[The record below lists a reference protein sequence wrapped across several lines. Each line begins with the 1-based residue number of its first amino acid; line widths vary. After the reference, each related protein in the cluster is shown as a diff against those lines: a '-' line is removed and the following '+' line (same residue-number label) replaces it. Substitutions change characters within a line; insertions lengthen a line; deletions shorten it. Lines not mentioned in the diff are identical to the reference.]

1 MTSGPPANKA
11 RILPSP
17 QAPLSVVLGS
27 VHEYAENP
35 SSNEKN
41 ISPSTKG
48 VQRIDDVKR
57 RGVFMSDN
65 K

>member
-1 MTSGPPANKA
+1 M
-11 RILPSP
+11 LSP
-17 QAPLSVVLGS
+17 QAPLSVVGGP
-27 VHEYAENP
+27 VREYAEKP

-48 VQRIDDVKR
+48 VQRIGDVKR